1 MFSTGGKCAGWSLFK
16 AESKDSALRAER
28 SAASLCSRMSYLR
41 FQPVTAEKIYDGICR
56 QSHLETCR

>member
-28 SAASLCSRMSYLR
+28 YAASLCSPMSYLR
-41 FQPVTAEKIYDGICR
+41 FQPVTAEKISTRSRAQEYG
-56 QSHLETCR
+56 L